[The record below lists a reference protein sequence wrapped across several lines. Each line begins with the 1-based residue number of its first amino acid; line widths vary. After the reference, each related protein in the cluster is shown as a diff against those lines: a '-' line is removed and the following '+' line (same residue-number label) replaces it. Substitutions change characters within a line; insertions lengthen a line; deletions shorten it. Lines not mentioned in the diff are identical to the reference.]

1 MLVYVVLGTRPEAI
15 KLAPVVRAFRNRGN
29 VDCKLVSTGQHRQM
43 VDQALEAFDLSVD
56 VQFDS
61 MSHASSLAKLSSRIF
76 SDLDDLF
83 HSTPPDWI
91 LVQGDTTTAMIGA
104 MTAFYR
110 RIAIG
115 HVEAGLR
122 TYNRWSPFPEEV
134 NRSII
139 SRVADIHFA
148 PTSRSAENLYKEGIS
163 KEAVH
168 VTGNTVVDALLNVAK
183 KVARNSPAEI
193 DRSIPDWIG
202 DRRLVLVTSH
212 RRESFGEGLESICKA
227 LLEIIQKYPDVVIIY
242 PVHLNPNVKEPVY
255 RLLGGQPRI
264 RLLPPV
270 GYESLVYL
278 MQKCH
283 CIFTD
288 SGGIQEEAPSLGK
301 PILIMRDTTERPEV
315 VDAGCARIVGTS
327 TTGILQGAAEVLENE
342 RTYESMSHRRNP
354 FGDGLASER
363 IVDLTLGT
371 KFI

>member
-1 MLVYVVLGTRPEAI
+1 MLVYIVLGTRPEAI
-15 KLAPVVRAFRNRGN
+15 KLAPVVKAFRSRTD
-29 VDCKLVSTGQHRQM
+29 VECKLVSTGQHRQM
-43 VDQALEAFDLSVD
+43 VDQALEAFDLAVD
-56 VQFDS
+56 HQFDA
-61 MSHASSLAKLSSRIF
+61 MSHAGSLAKLSSRIF

-83 HSTPPDWI
+83 REAPPKWI

-110 RIAIG
+110 QISIA

-122 TYNRWSPFPEEV
+122 TYNRWSPFPEEI

-139 SRVADIHFA
+139 SRIADVHFA
-148 PTSRSAENLYKEGIS
+148 PTRRSAENLYKEGIK
-163 KEAVH
+163 KETVH
-168 VTGNTVVDALLNVAK
+168 VTGNTVVDALLAVAK
-183 KVARNSPAEI
+183 KVMTHCPAEI
-193 DRSIPDWIG
+193 DRAMPDWIG
-202 DRRLVLVTSH
+202 DRRLILVTSH

-227 LLEIIQKYPDVVIIY
+227 LLEIVEIYPDVVIVY
-242 PVHLNPNVKEPVY
+242 PVHLNPNVKEPVH
-255 RLLGGQPRI
+255 RLLGNQPRI

-278 MQKCH
+278 MQKCY

-315 VDAGCARIVGTS
+315 VEAGCARIVGTS
-327 TTGILQGAAEVLENE
+327 KSGIRLGAAELLENVSQ
-342 RTYESMSHRRNP
+342 YEAMSRRQNP

-363 IVDLTLGT
+363 IVDVILDI
-371 KFI
+371 K

>member
-1 MLVYVVLGTRPEAI
+1 MLVYLVLGTRPEAI
-15 KLAPVVRAFRNRGN
+15 KLAPVVKAFRNRKN
-29 VDCKLVSTGQHRQM
+29 VECKLVSTGQHRQM
-43 VDQALEAFDLSVD
+43 VDQALGAFDLSVD
-56 VQFDS
+56 IQFDA

-76 SDLDDLF
+76 SDLDELCL
-83 HSTPPDWI
+83 TAPPNWI

-110 RIAIG
+110 RIAVG

-163 KEAVH
+163 KNEVH
-168 VTGNTVVDALLNVAK
+168 VTGNTVIDALLNVAR
-183 KVARNSPAEI
+183 KVATQFPTEL
-193 DRSIPDWIG
+193 DCSIPSWIG

-242 PVHLNPNVKEPVY
+242 PVHLNPSVKEPVH

-264 RLLPPV
+264 RLLAPV

-301 PILIMRDTTERPEV
+301 PVLIMRDTTERPEV

-327 TTGILQGAAEVLENE
+327 KSGILQGAAALLENAG
-342 RTYESMSHRRNP
+342 TYDSMSHRRNP

-363 IVDLTLGT
+363 IADLILGF
-371 KFI
+371 K